1 MLSSNRELIG
11 NVSDNVSHSIPVKN
25 LSPQQ
30 SRGNKAPPC
39 SLEPCRGSLPQQS
52 PHHDFNLNI
61 LHHVMWAFITRG
73 LLVWVHVK
81 TGTHDSFG
89 VMHN

>member
-1 MLSSNRELIG
+1 MFRITFLIPYPLKIS
-11 NVSDNVSHSIPVKN
+11 VRSKAEETRLPPV
-25 LSPQQ
+25 LWSPA
-30 SRGNKAPPC
+30 GV
-39 SLEPCRGSLPQQS
+39 SLPQQS